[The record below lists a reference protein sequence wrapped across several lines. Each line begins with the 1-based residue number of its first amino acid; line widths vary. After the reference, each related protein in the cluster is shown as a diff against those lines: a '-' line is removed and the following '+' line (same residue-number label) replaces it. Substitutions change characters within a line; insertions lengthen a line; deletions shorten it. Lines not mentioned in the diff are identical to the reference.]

1 MGAGAFVLVA
11 VFGLGLGL
19 ALGVLLRS
27 EGRSR
32 GLEAVSEDFAA
43 VHGEVLRLARSH
55 EELRGD
61 LKRGR
66 DASQHLSQAVE
77 GIRGEISR
85 AHLSLAEVR
94 SLEEGRGR
102 QLEQAASSLRRL
114 EAVVAGS
121 SARGAAGENI
131 LARSLSQLPPDLLET
146 NVAFG
151 AKVVEYAL
159 RLPGGK
165 LLPIDSKWTS
175 AASLDRLSQTDDPQE
190 QKRLVD
196 LVAKDVR
203 AKIREMVKYLDAGR
217 TLSLAILAVP
227 DAVYQAAPEAHG
239 DGYRDG
245 ILVVPYSLTLPY
257 VLSLY
262 RLALRFGSSLDQDQL
277 QSHLR
282 SLDELLRRLEE
293 EIEGRL
299 SRGLVQMGNSRDA
312 LRDHLSEARRSSAR
326 LLNAAEGEIPVP
338 SVDLTL
344 TTR

>member
-1 MGAGAFVLVA
+1 MGAIGWAVA
-11 VFGLGLGL
+11 AILGVGLGL
-19 ALGVLLRS
+19 ALGLLLRS
-27 EGRSR
+27 SRGER
-32 GLEAVSEDFAA
+32 GLEAVSQDFAA

-61 LKRGR
+61 LRRGR
-66 DASQHLSQAVE
+66 DLSQHLSQAVE
-77 GIRGEISR
+77 GMRGDLSR
-85 AHLSLAEVR
+85 AHVSIAEVR
-94 SLEEGRGR
+94 ALEEGRAK
-102 QLEQAASSLRRL
+102 QLDQAASSLRRL

-121 SARGAAGENI
+121 AARGAAGENI

-175 AASLDRLSQTDDPQE
+175 VASLERLAQTEDAQE
-190 QKRLVD
+190 QRKLVD
-196 LVAKDVR
+196 QVARDVR
-203 AKIREMVKYLDAGR
+203 TKIREMVKYVDEER

-227 DAVYQAAPEAHG
+227 DAVYQVSPEAHA

-262 RLALRFGSSLDQDQL
+262 RLALRFGSTVDHDQL
-277 QSHLR
+277 EGHLR
-282 SLDELLRRLEE
+282 SLDEVLRRVED

-299 SRGLVQMGNSRDA
+299 SRGLVTVENARDA
-312 LRDHLSEARRSSAR
+312 LRDQVSEARRSSAR
-326 LLNAAEGEIPVP
+326 LLNEAEGESPAP

-344 TTR
+344 TSR